1 MSDFITL
8 SCPSCGA
15 KLEITQDINRFA
27 CSHCGM
33 EHIVKR
39 SGGIVSLSPVV
50 EAINQVKS
58 GVDKTTAE
66 LAMVRLPKEIEN
78 LKKQKIDLL
87 VKNPRPSSSN
97 PGCFAKIMLILCTLS
112 LVFGLPRVFIT
123 NILAPNDLYVGIFLT
138 IIGIVGII
146 IGIVLIR
153 RETPK
158 QTEIWEKTTGEAI
171 ELLNKQIVSKQSELE
186 RNRKLVSQ

>member
-27 CSHCGM
+27 CSHCGQ

-58 GVDKTTAE
+58 GVDKTAAE
-66 LAMVRLPKEIEN
+66 LALARIPKEIIALEDDKNN
-78 LKKQKIDLL
+78 LLKAHPYPLGYSTIRLIGPIVIGILL
-87 VKNPRPSSSN
+87 LIAAFTTFSSMN
-97 PGCFAKIMLILCTLS
+97 GDGTAEFFCLIPGFVFIL
-112 LVFGLPRVFIT
+112 FGLVPILKGDTKQIRARKLWQESTGRRI
-123 NILAPNDLYVGIFLT
+123 NILEEQI
-138 IIGIVGII
+138 
-146 IGIVLIR
+146 
-153 RETPK
+153 
-158 QTEIWEKTTGEAI
+158 AI
-171 ELLNKQIVSKQSELE
+171 KQSELE
-186 RNRKLVSQ
+186 RNRKLVTQ

>member
-27 CSHCGM
+27 CSHCGR

-50 EAINQVKS
+50 DAINQVKS
-58 GVDKTTAE
+58 GVDKTAAE
-66 LAMVRLPKEIEN
+66 LALARIPKEIASLATEKSN
-78 LKKQKIDLL
+78 LLKTYPMGYSTARLIGPIVIGIILL
-87 VKNPRPSSSN
+87 IAAIASTMGQVTGQDGTVVLACLI
-97 PGCFAKIMLILCTLS
+97 PGFVFIL
-112 LVFGLPRVFIT
+112 FGLWP
-123 NILAPNDLYVGIFLT
+123 ILKGDT
-138 IIGIVGII
+138 
-146 IGIVLIR
+146 
-153 RETPK
+153 
-158 QTEIWEKTTGEAI
+158 
-171 ELLNKQIVSKQSELE
+171 KQIKARKLWQESTGRRINTLDEQIAIKQSELE